1 MRSPGEMRQGT
12 AASAAAR
19 PADSPTDSAN
29 GRQVGRQAARQA
41 GRQAGG
47 QAGAQAGGQA
57 SRQAGRQAGLAAE
70 GSPPARSPHDA
81 ADAGAHFDR
90 FGNSAGQSIV
100 KFAHMSQSMSE
111 APLA

>member
-1 MRSPGEMRQGT
+1 
-12 AASAAAR
+12 
-19 PADSPTDSAN
+19 
-29 GRQVGRQAARQA
+29 
-41 GRQAGG
+41 
-47 QAGAQAGGQA
+47 
-57 SRQAGRQAGLAAE
+57 
-70 GSPPARSPHDA
+70 SPHDA